1 LKAKCLKLNLPAD
14 RRIIAISDIHGN
26 LDYLTNLLEQVEYT
40 EDDILFILGDSCEK
54 GPKNLETLRYIM
66 NLTKT
71 QTVFSVLGNCDT
83 LFEDVFVENN
93 PENDAE
99 LLNYLLWRQESLL
112 NDMLRELGTHVTEL
126 SDMPTI
132 KAQLRQSFAPEF
144 KFLHSLPT
152 IIETQ
157 KYIFVHAGLQ
167 SDDMDKQDNEL
178 CLSTD
183 AFMEQGLKFA
193 KFVVVGHWPVTLYN
207 KFRPSANPIIDMQS
221 KIISI
226 DGGNILKNDGQLNAL
241 IIDNADSDKLGFSF
255 YDFFPQALTV
265 EAQGESA
272 LPTINIPW
280 IDNQIKVLE
289 RQTEFSYCEHVST
302 GHKLRILNKYIF
314 DRDGKTFCLD
324 STDYQLAVQ
333 ENDVVSIIE
342 KTNEGTLVKK
352 DGITGWYHGN
362 LKFVRYS
369 S

>member
-1 LKAKCLKLNLPAD
+1 MKAKCLKLNLPAD

-26 LDYLTNLLEQVEYT
+26 LDYLTNLLEQVEFS

-54 GPKNLETLRYIM
+54 GPKNLETLRYII

-71 QTVFSVLGNCDT
+71 GTVFSVLGNCDT

-99 LLNYLLWRQESLL
+99 LLNYLLYRDESLL
-112 NDMLRELGTHVTEL
+112 NDMLKELGTPVNER
-126 SDMPTI
+126 SDMATL
-132 KAQLRQSFAPEF
+132 KAQLRVSFAQEF
-144 KFLHSLPT
+144 KFLRSLPT

-167 SDDMDKQDNEL
+167 SDDLNNQDNEL

-183 AFMEQGLKFA
+183 AFMEQGLRFT

-241 IIDNADSDKLGFSF
+241 MIDNADSDKLGFSF
-255 YDFFPQALTV
+255 YDFFPQALTTESQV
-265 EAQGESA
+265 EST

-280 IDNQIKVLE
+280 IDNQISILDRE
-289 RQTEFSYCEHVST
+289 EEFSYCEHVSS

-314 DRDGKTFCLD
+314 TRDGKTYCLD
-324 STDYQLAVQ
+324 STDYQLALQ

-342 KTNEGTLVKK
+342 KTSEGTLVKK
-352 DGITGWYHGN
+352 DGITGWYYGS
-362 LKFVRYS
+362 LRFVRYS